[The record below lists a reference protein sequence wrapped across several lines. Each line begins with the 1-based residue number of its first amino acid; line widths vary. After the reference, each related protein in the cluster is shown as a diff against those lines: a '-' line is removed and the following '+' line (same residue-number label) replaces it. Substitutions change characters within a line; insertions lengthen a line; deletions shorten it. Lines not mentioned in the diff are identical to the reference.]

1 MKIIIDAFGGDNAP
15 EEIVQGAIAAVNE
28 KDGFDIALVGKEN
41 AVREILGRCEYD
53 SSRVSVINA
62 DDVITCDDE
71 PTEAIKNKPD
81 SSIVVAA
88 KMLKNDEHAKAFVS
102 AGSTGAVL
110 AAAVLLTPRIR
121 GILRPALAPLL
132 PNLKGGETM
141 LLDCGANTDC
151 KPQYLAQFALM
162 GSVYMSEVAGVKN
175 PRVALLSNGTEEK
188 KGNAL
193 TKEAFAMLKEA
204 NGLNFVG
211 NMEARDILSGDY
223 DVVVSDGFNGNIA
236 LKSIE
241 GAVGCIFT
249 TLKAEIKAS
258 KKATLGALMMKGAFK
273 KVKAKLDYNKKGG
286 AVLLGMDKIIVK
298 AHGSS
303 KAEAMKN
310 AIFQAYN
317 AAAMNV
323 SGKIKENIGR
333 ISGESV

>member
-62 DDVITCDDE
+62 DDVITCDDV

-241 GAVGCIFT
+241 GAVACIFT

-323 SGKIKENIGR
+323 SGKIKENIVR

>member
-53 SSRVSVINA
+53 SSRVSVVNA
-62 DDVITCDDE
+62 DDVITCDDV
-71 PTEAIKNKPD
+71 PTEAIKSKPN

-141 LLDCGANTDC
+141 LLDCGANSDC
-151 KPQYLAQFALM
+151 KPQYLVQFALM

-175 PRVALLSNGTEEK
+175 PRVALLSNGTEDK

-204 NGLNFVG
+204 KGLNFVG
-211 NMEARDILSGDY
+211 NMEARDILSGEY
-223 DVVVSDGFNGNIA
+223 DVVVADGFNGNIA

-241 GAVGCIFT
+241 GAVGCILA
-249 TLKAEIKAS
+249 TLKTEIKAS
-258 KKATLGALMMKGAFK
+258 KKATLGALMMKGAFR

-323 SGKIKENIGR
+323 SGKIKENIVR